1 MAVTLT
7 RLFLIYIIL
16 LVLMRLM
23 GRRQIGELHSTELV
37 ITILLSEIAAAP
49 IVNMDVPMLPSVA
62 AVLTLSALEILLSS
76 LCLYADPLRRA
87 LQGKPIPVVR
97 DGQPDQKALRELR
110 VSLEDL
116 LEGLREK
123 DAFDLSEI
131 SLAVI
136 EADGKLSVRLNPAAA
151 QVQPAD
157 LQLVKKDD
165 GAVLPII
172 CDGKVR
178 KENLPLC
185 GMTDAVLE
193 RILRQ
198 SGLQRKDVLLLT
210 ANRSGAVQCIRKEK
224 RT

>member
-7 RLFLIYIIL
+7 RLVFIYLIL
-16 LVLMRLM
+16 LIFMRLM
-23 GRRQIGELHSTELV
+23 GRRQIGELHSAELV
-37 ITILLSEIAAAP
+37 ITILLSEIAATP
-49 IVNMDVPMLPSVA
+49 IVNTDAPLLPSAA
-62 AVLTLSALEILLSS
+62 AVLALSALEILLSS
-76 LCLYADPLRRA
+76 LCLHADPLRRA

-97 DGQPDQKALRELR
+97 DGQPDPKALRELR
-110 VSLEDL
+110 LSLDDL
-116 LEGLREK
+116 LESLREK

-131 SLAVI
+131 SLAIV
-136 EADGKLSVRLNPAAA
+136 EADGKLSVRLSPSAA
-151 QVQPAD
+151 QVLPAD

-178 KENLPLC
+178 RENLPLC
-185 GMTDAVLE
+185 GMTDAALE

-198 SGLQRKDVLLLT
+198 SGLRREDVMLLT
-210 ANRSGAVQCIRKEK
+210 ANRSGAVQCIRKEN